1 MRARSERRG
10 DRQRESSFRSRGEEN
25 FHSGKEALMPMSNM
39 VTAQSGDAR
48 KLTGGYSPL
57 EMGEKNGD
65 GYLAIEDVIGCEAKV
80 RSKQELFAE
89 ASH

>member
-1 MRARSERRG
+1 
-10 DRQRESSFRSRGEEN
+10 
-25 FHSGKEALMPMSNM
+25 
-39 VTAQSGDAR
+39 QSGDAR

>member
-10 DRQRESSFRSRGEEN
+10 GRQRESSFRSRGEEN
-25 FHSGKEALMPMSNM
+25 FHSEKEALMPMSNM
-39 VTAQSGDAR
+39 VTA
-48 KLTGGYSPL
+48 LTGGYSPL